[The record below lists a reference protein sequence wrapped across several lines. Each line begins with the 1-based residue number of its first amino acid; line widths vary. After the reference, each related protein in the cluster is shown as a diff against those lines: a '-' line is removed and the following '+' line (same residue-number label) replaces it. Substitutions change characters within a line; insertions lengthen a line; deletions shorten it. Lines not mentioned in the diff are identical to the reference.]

1 MNRCQHQMSSSRSPF
16 LAMSTLGITWS
27 ILILL
32 SISKELNGQISIF
45 DTIATA
51 PWTLRILRVH
61 RTWWVFSVSD
71 LDHQKSRLEPSWRA
85 EASLRWT
92 RTQVSREC
100 RLEFRSCE
108 SRFATVCHFEGVMS
122 TIPVLFV
129 CILLFPPGMI
139 TNRISL
145 KSLVLATFSRP
156 CVKGKQKLLPQRII
170 QVLQRHQVTPGLPW
184 RLFCTS
190 SFWTSS
196 KVFVSKL
203 NHWWRWFCI
212 DICFESLPVAAAKI
226 TLSGFLRGLAR
237 TARCCPSRHLVKGDS
252 NISNAKITKSNKPEL
267 CDQMHLY

>member
-1 MNRCQHQMSSSRSPF
+1 MAKSQSLTQLQPH
-16 LAMSTLGITWS
+16 LG
-27 ILILL
+27 
-32 SISKELNGQISIF
+32 
-45 DTIATA
+45 
-51 PWTLRILRVH
+51 PLRIVNLESWQVD
-61 RTWWVFSVSD
+61 RTWWVFVSA

-92 RTQVSREC
+92 RTQVTREC
-100 RLEFRSCE
+100 RLEFCSCE
-108 SRFATVCHFEGVMS
+108 SRFATVCHFEAVMS

-129 CILLFPPGMI
+129 CILLFGPGMI

-145 KSLVLATFSRP
+145 KALVLATSSRP
-156 CVKGKQKLLPQRII
+156 CVEGKQKLLPQRII

-190 SFWTSS
+190 SFWRWS
-196 KVFVSKL
+196 KVFFSKL

-212 DICFESLPVAAAKI
+212 DRHFESLPVAAARLSAKI

-252 NISNAKITKSNKPEL
+252 NILNAKITKSNKPEL